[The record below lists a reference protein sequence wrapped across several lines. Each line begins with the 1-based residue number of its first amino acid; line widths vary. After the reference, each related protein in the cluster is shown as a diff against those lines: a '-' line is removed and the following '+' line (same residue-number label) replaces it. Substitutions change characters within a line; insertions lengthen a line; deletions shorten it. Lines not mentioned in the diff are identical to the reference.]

1 MAKRFASGSLVLR
14 RVFKTVR
21 EAAQKLMAWKFCV
34 SCSRRDHWLMNTDA
48 MGVYGI
54 YYLKRTIVTQM
65 GFGELLPSVPRV
77 GDMLKFIKG

>member
-1 MAKRFASGSLVLR
+1 
-14 RVFKTVR
+14 
-21 EAAQKLMAWKFCV
+21 
-34 SCSRRDHWLMNTDA
+34 MNTDA